1 MKISEI
7 LKDTNYKLTQFKDE
21 YIQEIESLIFE
32 KELRKKPTKFI
43 KSLIEPIPDILKANK
58 SLKDIFKLVA

>member
-7 LKDTNYKLTQFKDE
+7 LKDTNYKLTQLKTE

-32 KELRKKPTKFI
+32 KEVRA
-43 KSLIEPIPDILKANK
+43 EQG
-58 SLKDIFKLVA
+58 